1 MGFAKMHKPAADGMA
16 TISVMRRES
25 MEMRLIS
32 RFSFFAIAPESI
44 GSTMVEMGTMTAFGR
59 SKYLRAVPS
68 QPFIA
73 MAEFASTPAAPCKR
87 YIITEESTMSSA
99 LKNAEPMMTGTAK
112 VRIDFK
118 ISPTLETFG
127 SKGE

>member
-1 MGFAKMHKPAADGMA
+1 
-16 TISVMRRES
+16 
-25 MEMRLIS
+25 
-32 RFSFFAIAPESI
+32 
-44 GSTMVEMGTMTAFGR
+44 
-59 SKYLRAVPS
+59 
-68 QPFIA
+68 

>member
-1 MGFAKMHKPAADGMA
+1 
-16 TISVMRRES
+16 
-25 MEMRLIS
+25 
-32 RFSFFAIAPESI
+32 
-44 GSTMVEMGTMTAFGR
+44 
-59 SKYLRAVPS
+59 
-68 QPFIA
+68 
-73 MAEFASTPAAPCKR
+73 
-87 YIITEESTMSSA
+87 MSSA